1 MGPPPRAKALGAS
14 RGVSKDVPIS
24 EVPAV
29 EKGGRLEEVARV
41 MEDEGD
47 FKGCLGEIVGPGQG
61 RVLHDNNVPRE
72 GLWERETKG
81 R

>member
-1 MGPPPRAKALGAS
+1 M
-14 RGVSKDVPIS
+14 SKDVPIS